1 MKTKFHDLFIVLAL
15 FTGANWATAQ
25 GTAFTYQGQLQNNG
39 SPASGNYNLTFS
51 LYNTNA
57 GGVAIA
63 GPWTNNAV
71 LVTNGLFTVVIDFG
85 SDAFTGATNWLQI
98 GVETNGAATFTPL
111 TPRQQLT
118 PVPYA
123 IYAENATMLA
133 DGAALGEGTGNS
145 ISGSGAEDSFIGGGT
160 ANNIQSGALDSL
172 IGGGIGNTNLGTAGY
187 SVIAG
192 GQDNQTASG
201 WSAIGGGS
209 GNVIGSGTADST
221 IGGGYSNTNL
231 GSYATVPGG
240 YDNLASGEYSFAA
253 GTDAQATN
261 SGSFVWADA
270 ELATFFTFTPFSSTA
285 NNQFSVRANGGV
297 VFVTEGAGMT
307 LDGLPVLQ
315 GGVGNSISNNSS
327 YSLIGSGQDNT
338 IETNSPWSFIGGG
351 MSNVIQSSSPYSF
364 VGGGFGNIADGYGAA
379 VVGGGVDNQGDFFE
393 NLALGTA
400 SFVGGGM
407 GNIAGGEYATVAGGG
422 GVWMDEVG
430 DTYPVGNV
438 ASGQDATVGGGLGNT
453 ASGGY
458 ATVAGGGGIIST
470 SGRSAGNVA
479 SGGSATVGGGV
490 GNTASG
496 YGATVGGG
504 GGLYIGSEGNIAS
517 GAEATVAGGLINY
530 ASNYCATVPGGQ
542 YNVAGG
548 PFSFAAGNSAQAL
561 YDGDFVWAD
570 DSLSGSN
577 PFFRSAPFTA
587 TSTNQFLI
595 RAQGGVGI
603 NTNNPSGAALF
614 VLGTIV
620 ASGNVG
626 LGETNPAAP
635 LHIVGPTNTPP
646 SALTSANNGL
656 LLGTTGTS
664 GYKWIQS
671 YGGALSLNPVGN
683 DIGIGT
689 TNPDALLSVNGGA
702 DKPGGGSWSTF
713 SDGRLKDVGAKFT
726 HGLEALDQIQ
736 PVHYHYKAGNPLNLP
751 SQPEYVGVIA
761 QQVQSVVPE
770 AVQRNKDGYLVVNN
784 DPIIWTMLNAI
795 KELDQ
800 KREIEAKEKDTEIR
814 NLEKKLDELQAV
826 VKQLAVQK

>member
-1 MKTKFHDLFIVLAL
+1 
-15 FTGANWATAQ
+15 
-25 GTAFTYQGQLQNNG
+25 
-39 SPASGNYNLTFS
+39 
-51 LYNTNA
+51 
-57 GGVAIA
+57 
-63 GPWTNNAV
+63 
-71 LVTNGLFTVVIDFG
+71 
-85 SDAFTGATNWLQI
+85 
-98 GVETNGAATFTPL
+98 
-111 TPRQQLT
+111 
-118 PVPYA
+118 
-123 IYAENATMLA
+123 MLA

-145 ISGSGAEDSFIGGGT
+145 ISGSGAEDAFIGGGT
-160 ANNIQSGALDSL
+160 ANDIQSGALDSL

-209 GNVIGSGTADST
+209 GNVIGSGTVDST
-221 IGGGYSNTNL
+221 IGGGHSNTNL

-240 YDNLASGEYSFAA
+240 YDNLAGGEYSFAA

-315 GGVGNSISNNSS
+315 GGVGNSISNNSP

-351 MSNVIQSSSPYSF
+351 ISNVIQSSSPYSF
-364 VGGGFGNIADGYGAA
+364 VGGGFGNIAGGYGAA
-379 VVGGGVDNQGDFFE
+379 VGGGGVDNQGDFYE
-393 NLALGTA
+393 NLATGAA

-407 GNIAGGEYATVAGGG
+407 GNIAGGEYSTVAGGGGVWTDESDETFSAGNVASGTDATVGGGLANTASGGFATVAGGG
-422 GVWMDEVG
+422 GVNPGSGSPEGNVASGTDATVG
-430 DTYPVGNV
+430 GGIKNTASGSGATVGGGGSLPGGGVGNI
-438 ASGQDATVGGGLGNT
+438 ASGQDATVGGGIGN
-453 ASGGY
+453 
-458 ATVAGGGGIIST
+458 
-470 SGRSAGNVA
+470 N
-479 SGGSATVGGGV
+479 
-490 GNTASG
+490 
-496 YGATVGGG
+496 
-504 GGLYIGSEGNIAS
+504 
-517 GAEATVAGGLINY
+517 

-542 YNVAGG
+542 YNVAGE
-548 PFSFAAGNSAQAL
+548 PYSFAAGNSAQAL

-577 PFFRSAPFTA
+577 LFFRTAPFAA

-603 NTNNPSGAALF
+603 NTNNPCGAALF

-620 ASGNVG
+620 SSGNVG

-635 LHIVGPTNTPP
+635 LHILSPTSAPP
-646 SALTSANNGL
+646 SSLTSANNGL

-671 YGGALSLNPVGN
+671 YGGSLILNPVAN
-683 DIGIGT
+683 DVGIGT
-689 TNPDALLSVNGGA
+689 TNPDVLLSVNGSA

-726 HGLEALDQIQ
+726 
-736 PVHYHYKAGNPLNLP
+736 P
-751 SQPEYVGVIA
+751 S
-761 QQVQSVVPE
+761 
-770 AVQRNKDGYLVVNN
+770 
-784 DPIIWTMLNAI
+784 IIITRRAT
-795 KELDQ
+795 
-800 KREIEAKEKDTEIR
+800 R
-814 NLEKKLDELQAV
+814 
-826 VKQLAVQK
+826 